1 MKRREFLTCIGGAV
15 VAWPRTTRAQQA
27 TRPHRIGVLDSGST
41 SPRWAVFAEAM
52 RGLGWIEGES
62 FVFERRFA
70 EDQLERLPQLAAE
83 LVRLNVDVI
92 AAETFLASRHAKDA
106 TPTIPVV
113 MIGGGDPVAG
123 GLVTSLARPGGNVTG
138 LSYLVSPEIGSK
150 RIQLLKEA
158 LPNFSRL
165 ALLWYPN
172 PPAVSA
178 YTHIRSAAGP
188 LGIEVLSTE
197 VRSSNDFKTAYEVIA
212 RQRPD
217 ALMAMTG
224 PIMFSQR
231 KQIAEFALM
240 NRLPSAYPT
249 REFVE
254 AGGLMSY
261 GPDMNDLYRRAT
273 GYVDKILK
281 GAKPG
286 DLPVEEPKK
295 FEFVINLKTAKT
307 IGLEIPPK
315 LLALA
320 DEVIE

>member
-1 MKRREFLTCIGGAV
+1 SERDPMRTGILPVARPSMERWMRRREFIVLVWAV
-15 VAWPRTTRAQQA
+15 TGWPFAARGQQA
-27 TRPHRIGVLDSGST
+27 TRTRRIGVPDSGST
-41 SPRWAVFAEAM
+41 SPRRGCFAVAR

-83 LVRLNVDVI
+83 LVRLSVDVI

-158 LPNFSRL
+158 LPNLSRI

-212 RQRPD
+212 KQRPD
-217 ALMAMTG
+217 ALMAMTA
-224 PIMFSQR
+224 PIRFSHRIQTAQFSL
-231 KQIAEFALM
+231 K
-240 NRLPSAYPT
+240 NRLPS
-249 REFVE
+249 
-254 AGGLMSY
+254 
-261 GPDMNDLYRRAT
+261 
-273 GYVDKILK
+273 
-281 GAKPG
+281 
-286 DLPVEEPKK
+286 
-295 FEFVINLKTAKT
+295 
-307 IGLEIPPK
+307 
-315 LLALA
+315 
-320 DEVIE
+320 